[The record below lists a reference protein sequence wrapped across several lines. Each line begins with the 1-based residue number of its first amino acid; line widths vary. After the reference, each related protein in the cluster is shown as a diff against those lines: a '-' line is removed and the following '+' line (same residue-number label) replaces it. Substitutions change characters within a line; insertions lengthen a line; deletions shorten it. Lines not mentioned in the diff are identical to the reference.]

1 MKNLHLVT
9 QSTLEDPGNPTTRGS
24 ERLLKI
30 RVVFDDDD
38 SARSAEVV
46 IEHVTADLECD
57 TRLFAFDDLD
67 LPEPAMAAARSAS
80 DTDILIVAVRDD
92 HVLPAHMQSWLGL
105 YLSLRDKDREG
116 VLVVLIAK
124 PAETANPDSSLVE
137 YLETIAAIGGLS
149 FIPSRRIVAYS
160 SASDHPPVAQLIAKP
175 QAPAHLRPSPHPVS
189 RGCLGLKSRTTK

>member
-9 QSTLEDPGNPTTRGS
+9 QSTIEDPGTPTTRGG

-46 IEHVTADLECD
+46 IKHVTADLECD

-80 DTDILIVAVRDD
+80 DTDILMVAVRDD

-149 FIPSRRIVAYS
+149 FIPSRRIVTYN
-160 SASDHPPVAQLIAKP
+160 SASNHPPVAQRRHHG
-175 QAPAHLRPSPHPVS
+175 HLKGMLAR
-189 RGCLGLKSRTTK
+189 

>member
-137 YLETIAAIGGLS
+137 YLETVAAIGGLS
-149 FIPSRRIVAYS
+149 FIPSRRHVAHNP
-160 SASDHPPVAQLIAKP
+160 ASDHRRFT
-175 QAPAHLRPSPHPVS
+175 APGTNDYYCSVHPHMKGRIIVESGKPSP
-189 RGCLGLKSRTTK
+189 